1 MWDTIRDLIRD
12 GATVL
17 LTTQYLDEADQLAD
31 RVAVIDRGRKVA
43 EGTPEELKTSVGNST
58 LYVRLTDADR
68 TAEAASLAQRIL
80 GEIPARTPEP
90 GGLSI
95 ALPDPNRAS
104 DVLIALR
111 SADIGIVTASVRQ
124 PTLDEVF
131 LAITGRY
138 TDTDDP
144 NVTEETR

>member
-1 MWDTIRDLIRD
+1 M
-12 GATVL
+12 
-17 LTTQYLDEADQLAD
+17 
-31 RVAVIDRGRKVA
+31 
-43 EGTPEELKTSVGNST
+43 S
-58 LYVRLTDADR
+58 
-68 TAEAASLAQRIL
+68 
-80 GEIPARTPEP
+80 RTPEP

-131 LAITGRY
+131 LAITGHY
-138 TDTDDP
+138 VDPTTDT
-144 NVTEETR
+144 EESR